1 MKNIFY
7 SCSEAVFIHNS
18 EVINIEIQSC
28 QLVGVGHNYLG
39 NIAVSE
45 MKDAEQVGLVQ
56 CNLQDLMNTISHS
69 NVVTITGDSRQRKYE
84 SKNIFTGFN

>member
-7 SCSEAVFIHNS
+7 SCSEVVFIHNNK
-18 EVINIEIQSC
+18 VINIEIQSC

-45 MKDAEQVGLVQ
+45 MKDAEQVRLVQ
-56 CNLQDLMNTISHS
+56 CNLQDLMNTISPS

>member
-7 SCSEAVFIHNS
+7 SYSEAVFIHNS

-39 NIAVSE
+39 NVAVSE
-45 MKDAEQVGLVQ
+45 MKDAEQVRLVQ
-56 CNLQDLMNTISHS
+56 CNLQDLMNTKT
-69 NVVTITGDSRQRKYE
+69 VRQKLVWL
-84 SKNIFTGFN
+84 